1 MPFLILPNELHIVVS
16 REGIEENSSPKKMML
31 LIIKTNKL
39 LLLSNYI
46 NSKTKITLKSLN
58 ERWAN
63 TYSVQCRYIMLN
75 YIKF

>member
-46 NSKTKITLKSLN
+46 NSKTKIPSNL
-58 ERWAN
+58 
-63 TYSVQCRYIMLN
+63 IMKDGQIQLHIQYN
-75 YIKF
+75 VGT